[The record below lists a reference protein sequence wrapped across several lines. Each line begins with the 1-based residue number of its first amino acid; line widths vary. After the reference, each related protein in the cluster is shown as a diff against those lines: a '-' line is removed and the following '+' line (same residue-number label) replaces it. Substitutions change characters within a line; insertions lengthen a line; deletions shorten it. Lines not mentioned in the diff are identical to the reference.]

1 MDLIKEFFLEAFPN
15 PDRIDCPSEETLVA
29 LAEERLLPG
38 DPARLHVASC
48 SECYAEYRG
57 YCLEF
62 QKKHETGLEIRKKE
76 PSMKWSSIAADIPY
90 GRSNQAKAVRK
101 AFGCGLQHSCAAIRA
116 NVCSE

>member
-76 PSMKWSSIAADIPY
+76 PSMKWSSIAADIPTDAPTRLKPFE
-90 GRSNQAKAVRK
+90 GVWLWLA
-101 AFGCGLQHSCAAIRA
+101 AFMRRYSR
-116 NVCSE
+116 

>member
-29 LAEERLLPG
+29 LAEERLLPS
-38 DPARLHVASC
+38 DPARLHIASC

-76 PSMKWSSIAADIPY
+76 PSMKWSSIAADIPTDAPTRPKPFE
-90 GRSNQAKAVRK
+90 GVWLWLA
-101 AFGCGLQHSCAAIRA
+101 AFMRRYSR
-116 NVCSE
+116 

>member
-76 PSMKWSSIAADIPY
+76 PSMKWSSIAADLRTEAPTRPKLLQ
-90 GRSNQAKAVRK
+90 GFRLWFT
-101 AFGCGLQHSCAAIRA
+101 AFRRRYSR
-116 NVCSE
+116 